1 MAKSKFFRVAVEG
14 ATTDGRVIERSWI
27 QDMAESY
34 SPETYGARI
43 NLEHIRGVLP
53 DSPFKAYG
61 DVTALKA
68 EEITDGALKGK
79 LALFAQI
86 VPTPALVAMNKARQK
101 IYTSCEI
108 ATKFAATAKAYLV
121 GLAVTDSPA
130 SLGTEVLSFAAQHP
144 NANPFTAR
152 KQEPDNLFTAAEP
165 VEIEWEDEP
174 ADTTASALFAAVKA
188 KLAKLA
194 GKGKTHDGQF
204 AEVAEALQSVSD
216 TLEHFAAENT
226 AVSQRFADQVT
237 TLTARIDEI
246 EETAKKSAED
256 STALRSELESAPGTP
271 SRPPATGGGDNQLT
285 DC

>member
-14 ATTDGRVIERSWI
+14 ATTDGRKIERSWI
-27 QDMAESY
+27 EDMGANY
-34 SPETYGARI
+34 NPTTYGARV
-43 NLEHIRGVLP
+43 NLEHFRGILP
-53 DSPFKAYG
+53 DGPFKAYG
-61 DVTALKA
+61 DVIATKSA
-68 EEITDGALKGK
+68 EITEGALKGK

-86 VPTPALVAMNKARQK
+86 EPTSDLITINKAKQK
-101 IYTSCEI
+101 IYTSCEV
-108 ATKFAATAKAYLV
+108 TPDFANTGKAYLT

-144 NANPFTAR
+144 DASPFTAR
-152 KQEPDNLFTAAEP
+152 KQQPGNLFTAAEQ
-165 VEIEWEDEP
+165 VEIEWEEEP
-174 ADTTASALFAAVKA
+174 ADTTASTLFAAVKA
-188 KLAKLA
+188 KLSALS

-237 TLTARIDEI
+237 ALTARIDEI
-246 EETAKKSAED
+246 EKSAKKSAED
-256 STALRSELESAPGTP
+256 FAALRGELESTSTTP
-271 SRPPATGGGDNQLT
+271 PRPAATGGGDNQLT

>member
-27 QDMAESY
+27 QDMADGY
-34 SPETYGARI
+34 NPETYGARI

-61 DVTALKA
+61 DVAALKA
-68 EEITDGALKGK
+68 EEITEGALKGK
-79 LALFAQI
+79 LALLAQI
-86 VPTPALVAMNKARQK
+86 VPTEALVAMTKARQK

-144 NANPFTAR
+144 EANPFAAR
-152 KQEPDNLFTAAEP
+152 KQSPDNVFSVGEQ

-174 ADTTASALFAAVKA
+174 ADTNATALFAAVKA
-188 KLAKLA
+188 KLSKLA

-216 TLEHFAAENT
+216 TLEHFAADSA

-237 TLTARIDEI
+237 ALTGRLDTI
-246 EETAKKSAED
+246 EAAGKKATADFA
-256 STALRSELESAPGTP
+256 ALRAELESTSTSP

>member
-27 QDMAESY
+27 QDMADGY
-34 SPETYGARI
+34 NPATYGARI

-61 DVTALKA
+61 DVAALKA

-79 LALFAQI
+79 LALLAQI
-86 VPTPALVAMNKARQK
+86 VPTDALVEMNKARQK

-144 NANPFTAR
+144 DANPFAAR
-152 KQEPDNLFTAAEP
+152 KQSPDNLFTAAEP

-174 ADTTASALFAAVKA
+174 ADTTATALFAAVKA
-188 KLAKLA
+188 KLAKIA
-194 GKGKTHDGQF
+194 GKGKTHDIQF

-216 TLEHFAAENT
+216 TLEHFADENT
-226 AVSQRFADQVT
+226 AVLQRYADQVT
-237 TLTARIDEI
+237 AITTRLDEV
-246 EETAKKSAED
+246 EKAAKKSAED
-256 STALRSELESAPGTP
+256 FAALRDELESTSTSPR
-271 SRPPATGGGDNQLT
+271 RPAATGGADNQLT